1 MSNFM
6 VGINIPYK
14 LHKFRSGDI
23 FYNLEVD
30 KVFHKV
36 KKNIKN
42 LKKKKDNMTKGTK
55 NLVPSFTE

>member
-42 LKKKKDNMTKGTK
+42 LKKK
-55 NLVPSFTE
+55 ER